1 METHINNFLKSFF
14 GIFDATLDKCRI
26 HDNIVFG
33 NIRWNDDHESQDF
46 SWKNNVEKSDL
57 IKSTLLCEYLTD
69 NKLMHMD
76 KIMISKSE
84 LEKRLVE
91 SGWSFSDAQ
100 DSIDDLLSLELRMVD
115 DGIETDSFFVHF

>member
-1 METHINNFLKSFF
+1 
-14 GIFDATLDKCRI
+14 
-26 HDNIVFG
+26 
-33 NIRWNDDHESQDF
+33 
-46 SWKNNVEKSDL
+46 
-57 IKSTLLCEYLTD
+57 
-69 NKLMHMD
+69 MHMD